1 MQLTAQQRQ
10 SMIEHIRQ
18 HCAAEV
24 IILLGSAARGELR
37 LDSDVDIAYMAKP
50 HAPNLTGYRRFRIAQ
65 ELAELVKRDV
75 DLIDFEKSSTVFQ
88 LQIVTTGQIVYERDH
103 LPAQLAWLH
112 AYRDY
117 ALLGDWREPFITAWQ
132 KGGTP
137 AMNRDIVLNKAATI
151 RHCVSRIKEEY
162 ADDTDN
168 LYNLTR
174 QDSII
179 LNLQRACEG
188 CLDLAMHLISEQKLG
203 IPQSTRDAFDLLQRA
218 GIIERDL
225 NASLK
230 AMIGFRNIAM
240 HDYQAV
246 QVEILEEMIE
256 EQLPDFERFILS
268 VEQSG

>member
-1 MQLTAQQRQ
+1 MKLTVPQRQ
-10 SMIEHIRQ
+10 IIIEHIRQ
-18 HCAAEV
+18 HCAAEA
-24 IILLGSAARGELR
+24 IILLGSAAREALR
-37 LDSDVDIAYMAKP
+37 PDSDVDIAYIASSQAKS
-50 HAPNLTGYRRFRIAQ
+50 LTSYRRFRVAQ
-65 ELAELVKRDV
+65 ELAELLERDV
-75 DLIDFEKSSTVFQ
+75 DLIDYEKSSTVFQ
-88 LQIVTTGQIVYERDH
+88 LQIATTGHLLYEQDA
-103 LPAQLAWLH
+103 LTAQLAWLQ

-117 ALLGDWREPFITAWQ
+117 ALLGDWREPILDAWQ

-137 AMNRDIVLNKAATI
+137 IMNRDIVLNKAATI
-151 RHCVSRIKEEY
+151 RHCVSRIQEEY
-162 ADDTDN
+162 ADDAEN

-188 CLDLAMHLISEQKLG
+188 CLDLAMHLISQQKLG

-225 NASLK
+225 SASLK

-256 EQLPDFERFILS
+256 EQLPDFERFITS

>member
-1 MQLTAQQRQ
+1 MQLTDQQRQ
-10 SMIEHIRQ
+10 SIIEHIRQ
-18 HCAAEV
+18 HCSAEV
-24 IILLGSAARGELR
+24 IIVLGSAARGELR
-37 LDSDVDIAYMAKP
+37 SDSDVDIAYIAEP
-50 HAPNLTGYRRFRIAQ
+50 QARSLTSYRRFRIAQ
-65 ELAELVKRDV
+65 ELAERLERDV
-75 DLIDFEKSSTVFQ
+75 DLIDYEKASTVFQ
-88 LQIVTTGQIVYERDH
+88 LQIATTGHILYEQHD
-103 LPAQLAWLH
+103 LPAQLAWLQ

-117 ALLGDWREPFITAWQ
+117 ALLGDRREPLLDAWQ
-132 KGGTP
+132 KGGTLI
-137 AMNRDIVLNKAATI
+137 MNRDIVLNKAATI
-151 RHCVSRIKEEY
+151 RHCVSRIREEY
-162 ADDTDN
+162 GDDTEN

-188 CLDLAMHLISEQKLG
+188 CLDLAMHLISQQKLG

-225 NASLK
+225 SVSLK

-246 QVEILEEMIE
+246 QVEILEEMID
-256 EQLPDFERFILS
+256 EQLPDFERFIQR